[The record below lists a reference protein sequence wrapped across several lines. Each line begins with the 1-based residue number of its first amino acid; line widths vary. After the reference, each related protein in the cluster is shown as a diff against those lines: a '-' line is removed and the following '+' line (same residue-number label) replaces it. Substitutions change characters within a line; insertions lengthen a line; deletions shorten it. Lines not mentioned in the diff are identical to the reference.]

1 MATNYYV
8 ENKLDCNRS
17 NNEFVRY
24 ISDLKVLFEKAKVLE
39 ESGDLSKLKDLIMDS
54 YGNFSPNVYDIQKDA
69 GEVFSGEFAEKT
81 KEIVLRYK
89 EIFERLSE
97 EDINFLTGYNVE
109 VTRNRIKLFLMQ
121 QIRDIDSMT
130 SSLN

>member
-1 MATNYYV
+1 MTKSYFLLNR
-8 ENKLDCNRS
+8 LDCNKS

-39 ESGDLSKLKDLIMDS
+39 ESDDLSKSKDLVMDS
-54 YGNFSPNVYDIQKDA
+54 YGNFSPNVYDNQKDVS
-69 GEVFSGEFAEKT
+69 EVLIGEFSNIT
-81 KEIVLRYK
+81 KEIALRYK

-121 QIRDIDSMT
+121 QIRDIDSIL
-130 SSLN
+130 S